1 MRTLQRM
8 RRFVQNGYVHSKRPR
23 VHPLRGMPR
32 TVQVRRIEI
41 GGANRAANECGGYA
55 EQNQNEAAERQADTS
70 LGRANRARVS
80 RRKRMRRIRRAKL
93 RQSSRAASE
102 YVARLR

>member
-23 VHPLRGMPR
+23 VHPLRRVPR

-55 EQNQNEAAERQADTS
+55 DQNPKKVTERQADTP
-70 LGRANRARVS
+70 LGRANRAV
-80 RRKRMRRIRRAKL
+80 
-93 RQSSRAASE
+93 
-102 YVARLR
+102 

>member
-55 EQNQNEAAERQADTS
+55 DQNPKKATERQTDTP
-70 LGRANRARVS
+70 LGCANRA
-80 RRKRMRRIRRAKL
+80 A
-93 RQSSRAASE
+93 
-102 YVARLR
+102 